1 MINAKQIA
9 MVEAVLFAAAEPM
22 EYAKLASVLGMDDEQ
37 ILLIMDALNTKYNE
51 DSSGICLLRLDT
63 KYQLCS
69 KKEYVDAVR
78 NALDLKRNSPLSQA
92 AFEVLAII
100 AYNQPITKPYIEQIR
115 GVDCSGVVNTLCQR
129 GLVEEK
135 GRLDVPGRPVLYG
148 TTSDFLRC
156 FSLNSLDDLPD
167 LPEGDKEILMS
178 DVDNGQLSLFDD
190 VEDENTVQ
198 EDDSSNIQ
206 AENTENIQ

>member
-1 MINAKQIA
+1 MINNKQVA
-9 MVEAVLFAAAEPM
+9 AVEAVLFAAAEPI
-22 EYAKLASVLGMDDEQ
+22 EYTKIAQALGMDDEQ
-37 ILLIMDALNTKYNE
+37 ILLCFDVLEKKYASE
-51 DSSGICLLRLDT
+51 DCGICLVRLAS

-69 KKEYVDAVR
+69 KKEYVEAVR
-78 NALDLKRNSPLSQA
+78 NVLDLKRNAPLSQA

-129 GLVEEK
+129 GLIEEK
-135 GRLDVPGRPVLYG
+135 GRLEVPGRPVLYG

-156 FSLNSLDDLPD
+156 FSLSSLSD
-167 LPEGDKEILMS
+167 LPELPEEDREVLMS

-190 VEDENTVQ
+190 ADNEASEDA
-198 EDDSSNIQ
+198 SS
-206 AENTENIQ
+206 EE

>member
-1 MINAKQIA
+1 MINDKQIA
-9 MVEAVLFAAAEPM
+9 MVEAVLFAAAEPI
-22 EYAKLASVLGMDDEQ
+22 EYTKLASVLGMDDEQ
-37 ILLIMDALNTKYNE
+37 ILLSMDALREKYE
-51 DSSGICLLRLDT
+51 ADSSGICLLKLDT

-78 NALDLKRNSPLSQA
+78 NVLDLKRNAPLSQA
-92 AFEVLAII
+92 AFEVLAIV

-148 TTSDFLRC
+148 TTADFLRC
-156 FSLNSLDDLPD
+156 FSLNSLDDLPE
-167 LPEGDKEILMS
+167 LPQTDKEVLMS
-178 DVDNGQLSLFDD
+178 DVDNGQLSLFDGGD
-190 VEDENTVQ
+190 EEDASE
-198 EDDSSNIQ
+198 EAS
-206 AENTENIQ
+206 AE

>member
-1 MINAKQIA
+1 LINEKQIA
-9 MVEAVLFAAAEPM
+9 MVEAVLFAAAEPI
-22 EYAKLASVLGMDDEQ
+22 EYTKLASVLGMDDEQ
-37 ILLIMDALNTKYNE
+37 ILLVMDALNSKYSSE
-51 DSSGICLLRLDT
+51 DSGICLLQLDT

-69 KKEYVDAVR
+69 KKEFVDAVR
-78 NALDLKRNSPLSQA
+78 NVLDLKRNSPLSQA

-156 FSLNSLDDLPD
+156 FSLNSLDDLPE

-178 DVDNGQLSLFDD
+178 DVDNGQLSLFDE
-190 VEDENTVQ
+190 VETE
-198 EDDSSNIQ
+198 EK
-206 AENTENIQ
+206 ENIEE

>member
-1 MINAKQIA
+1 
-9 MVEAVLFAAAEPM
+9 MVEAVLFAAAEPI
-22 EYAKLASVLGMDDEQ
+22 EYTKLASVLGMDDEQ
-37 ILLIMDALNTKYNE
+37 ILLVMDELNKKYDNE
-51 DSSGICLLRLDT
+51 DSGICLLQLDK

-69 KKEYVDAVR
+69 KKEFVEAVR
-78 NALDLKRNSPLSQA
+78 NVLDLKRNSPLSQA

-135 GRLDVPGRPVLYG
+135 GRLEVPGRPVLYG

-156 FSLNSLDDLPD
+156 FSLNSLDDLPE

-178 DVDNGQLSLFDD
+178 DVDNGQLSLFDEVD
-190 VEDENTVQ
+190 GEDE
-198 EDDSSNIQ
+198 EK
-206 AENTENIQ
+206 TEE

>member
-1 MINAKQIA
+1 MINKKQVA
-9 MVEAVLFAAAEPM
+9 SVEAVLFAAAEPI
-22 EYAKLASVLGMDDEQ
+22 EYTKIAAALGMDDEQ
-37 ILLIMDALNTKYNE
+37 ILLCIDALNEKYNA
-51 DSSGICLLRLDT
+51 DDSGICLLQLDA

-69 KKEYVDAVR
+69 KKEYVEAVR
-78 NALDLKRNSPLSQA
+78 NVLDLKRNAPLSQA

-129 GLVEEK
+129 GLIEEK

-156 FSLNSLDDLPD
+156 FSLNSLSE
-167 LPEGDKEILMS
+167 LPELPKEDKEVLMS

-190 VEDENTVQ
+190 
-198 EDDSSNIQ
+198 S
-206 AENTENIQ
+206 AEEKAEE

>member
-1 MINAKQIA
+1 MINKKQVA
-9 MVEAVLFAAAEPM
+9 SVEAVLFAAAEPI
-22 EYAKLASVLGMDDEQ
+22 EYTKIAIALGMDDEQ
-37 ILLIMDALNTKYNE
+37 ILLCIDAHNEKYSAE
-51 DSSGICLLRLDT
+51 DSGICLLQLDV

-69 KKEYVDAVR
+69 KKEYVEAVR
-78 NALDLKRNSPLSQA
+78 NVLDLKRNAPLSQA

-156 FSLNSLDDLPD
+156 FSLSSLSE
-167 LPEGDKEILMS
+167 LPELPKEDKEVLMS

-190 VEDENTVQ
+190 SAQ
-198 EDDSSNIQ
+198 EK
-206 AENTENIQ
+206 AEE

>member
-1 MINAKQIA
+1 MINEKQVA
-9 MVEAVLFAAAEPM
+9 MVEAVLFAAAEPI
-22 EYAKLASVLGMDDEQ
+22 EYTKLASVLGMDDEQ
-37 ILLIMDALNTKYNE
+37 ILLVMDELNNKYSADNC
-51 DSSGICLLRLDT
+51 GICLLQLDT

-69 KKEYVDAVR
+69 KKEFVEAVR
-78 NALDLKRNSPLSQA
+78 DVLDLKRNTPLSQA

-135 GRLDVPGRPVLYG
+135 GRLEVPGRPVLYG

-156 FSLNSLDDLPD
+156 FSLNSLDDLPE

-190 VEDENTVQ
+190 VADDADE
-198 EDDSSNIQ
+198 EP
-206 AENTENIQ
+206 TEE

>member
-1 MINAKQIA
+1 MINSKQVA
-9 MVEAVLFAAAEPM
+9 TVEAVLFAAAEPI
-22 EYAKLASVLGMDDEQ
+22 EYNKLATVLGMDDEQ
-37 ILLIMDALNTKYNE
+37 ILLCLDALQSKYE
-51 DSSGICLLRLDT
+51 ADDSGICLLKLDT

-78 NALDLKRNSPLSQA
+78 DVLDLKRNAPLSQA
-92 AFEVLAII
+92 AFEVLAIV

-148 TTSDFLRC
+148 TTADFLRC
-156 FSLNSLDDLPD
+156 FSLNSLDDLPE
-167 LPEGDKEILMS
+167 LPQTDKEILMS
-178 DVDNGQLSLFDD
+178 DVDNGQLSLFEGDGD
-190 VEDENTVQ
+190 SSEDEKT
-198 EDDSSNIQ
+198 E
-206 AENTENIQ
+206 EN

>member
-1 MINAKQIA
+1 MINNKQIA
-9 MVEAVLFAAAEPM
+9 MVEAVLFAAAEPI
-22 EYAKLASVLGMDDEQ
+22 EYNKLSTVLGMDDEQ
-37 ILLIMDALNTKYNE
+37 ILLCLDALQNKYE
-51 DSSGICLLRLDT
+51 ADDSGICLLKLDT

-78 NALDLKRNSPLSQA
+78 DVLDLKRNAPLSQA
-92 AFEVLAII
+92 AFEVLAIV

-148 TTSDFLRC
+148 TTADFLRC
-156 FSLNSLDDLPD
+156 FSLNSLDDLPE
-167 LPEGDKEILMS
+167 LPQNDKDILMS
-178 DVDNGQLSLFDD
+178 DVDNGQLSLFDGD
-190 VEDENTVQ
+190 GVTA
-198 EDDSSNIQ
+198 DDSQS
-206 AENTENIQ
+206 E

>member
-1 MINAKQIA
+1 
-9 MVEAVLFAAAEPM
+9 MVEAVLFAAAEPL
-22 EYAKLASVLGMDDEQ
+22 EYTKLAAVLGMDDEQ
-37 ILLIMDALNTKYNE
+37 ILLVMDALNEKYNSE
-51 DSSGICLLRLDT
+51 ASGICLLQLDK

-69 KKEYVDAVR
+69 KKEYIEAVR
-78 NALDLKRNSPLSQA
+78 SVLDLKRNSPLSQA

-135 GRLDVPGRPVLYG
+135 GRLEVPGRPVLYG

-156 FSLNSLDDLPD
+156 FSLKSLDDLPA

-178 DVDNGQLSLFDD
+178 DIDNGQLSLFD
-190 VEDENTVQ
+190 EGEAEEKEETQ
-198 EDDSSNIQ
+198 ETQ
-206 AENTENIQ
+206 E

>member
-1 MINAKQIA
+1 MINDKQIA
-9 MVEAVLFAAAEPM
+9 MVEAVLFAAAEPI
-22 EYAKLASVLGMDDEQ
+22 EYTKLASVLGMDDEQ
-37 ILLIMDALNTKYNE
+37 ILLSMDALREKYE
-51 DSSGICLLRLDT
+51 ADSSGICLLKLDT

-78 NALDLKRNSPLSQA
+78 NVLDLKRNAPLSQA
-92 AFEVLAII
+92 AFEVLAIV

-148 TTSDFLRC
+148 TTADFLRC
-156 FSLNSLDDLPD
+156 FSLNSLDDLPE
-167 LPEGDKEILMS
+167 LPQTDKEVLMS
-178 DVDNGQLSLFDD
+178 DVDNGQLSLFDGGD
-190 VEDENTVQ
+190 EEDTSE
-198 EDDSSNIQ
+198 EAS
-206 AENTENIQ
+206 AE

>member
-1 MINAKQIA
+1 MINEKQIA
-9 MVEAVLFAAAEPM
+9 MVEAVLFAAAEPV
-22 EYAKLASVLGMDDEQ
+22 EYTKLASVLGMDDEQ
-37 ILLIMDALNTKYNE
+37 ILLIMDELNKKYDAEN
-51 DSSGICLLRLDT
+51 SGICLLQLDT

-69 KKEYVDAVR
+69 KKEFVEAVR
-78 NALDLKRNSPLSQA
+78 NVLDLKRNAPLSQA

-148 TTSDFLRC
+148 TTPDFLRC
-156 FSLNSLDDLPD
+156 FSLNSLDDLPE

-190 VEDENTVQ
+190 VADDESELQGDVPAQ
-198 EDDSSNIQ
+198 EQIS
-206 AENTENIQ
+206 

>member
-1 MINAKQIA
+1 MINNKQIA
-9 MVEAVLFAAAEPM
+9 TVEAVLFAAAEPI
-22 EYAKLASVLGMDDEQ
+22 EYTKLATVLGMDDEQ
-37 ILLIMDALNTKYNE
+37 ILLIMDALQKKYNSE
-51 DSSGICLLRLDT
+51 DSGICLLQLDQ

-69 KKEYVDAVR
+69 KKEFVEAVR
-78 NALDLKRNSPLSQA
+78 NVLDLKRNTPLSQA

-156 FSLNSLDDLPD
+156 FSLNSLDDLPE
-167 LPEGDKEILMS
+167 LPQTDKEILMS
-178 DVDNGQLSLFDD
+178 DVDNGQLSLFDGEQSD
-190 VEDENTVQ
+190 DE
-198 EDDSSNIQ
+198 EEK
-206 AENTENIQ
+206 AEE

>member
-1 MINAKQIA
+1 MINEKQIA
-9 MVEAVLFAAAEPM
+9 TVEAVLFAAAEPI
-22 EYAKLASVLGMDDEQ
+22 EYTKLATVLGMDDEQ
-37 ILLIMDALNTKYNE
+37 ILLCMDALTKKYDAEN
-51 DSSGICLLRLDT
+51 SGICLVQLDT

-69 KKEYVDAVR
+69 KKEFVEAVR
-78 NALDLKRNSPLSQA
+78 NVLDLKRNTPLSQA
-92 AFEVLAII
+92 AFEVLAIV

-135 GRLDVPGRPVLYG
+135 GRLDVPGKPVLYG

-156 FSLNSLDDLPD
+156 FSLNSLDDLPE

-178 DVDNGQLSLFDD
+178 DVDNGQLSLFDE
-190 VEDENTVQ
+190 VESDETDIQ
-198 EDDSSNIQ
+198 E
-206 AENTENIQ
+206 

>member
-1 MINAKQIA
+1 
-9 MVEAVLFAAAEPM
+9 MVEAVLFAAAEPI
-22 EYAKLASVLGMDDEQ
+22 EYTKLASVLGMDDEQ
-37 ILLIMDALNTKYNE
+37 ILLVMDALNKKYE
-51 DSSGICLLRLDT
+51 SDDSGICLLQLDT

-69 KKEYVDAVR
+69 KKEFVEAVR
-78 NALDLKRNSPLSQA
+78 DVLDLKRNSPLSQA

-156 FSLNSLDDLPD
+156 FSLNSLNDLPE
-167 LPEGDKEILMS
+167 LPEGDREILMS

-190 VEDENTVQ
+190 ADEDENAGEEVT
-198 EDDSSNIQ
+198 E
-206 AENTENIQ
+206 AENN

>member
-1 MINAKQIA
+1 MINKKQVA
-9 MVEAVLFAAAEPM
+9 AVEAVLFAAAEPI
-22 EYAKLASVLGMDDEQ
+22 EYTKIATALGMDDEQ
-37 ILLIMDALNTKYNE
+37 ILLCIVALNEKYS
-51 DSSGICLLRLDT
+51 DDDSGICLLQLDA

-69 KKEYVDAVR
+69 KKEFVEAVR
-78 NALDLKRNSPLSQA
+78 NVLDLKRNAPLSQA

-129 GLVEEK
+129 GLIEEK

-148 TTSDFLRC
+148 TTADFLRC
-156 FSLNSLDDLPD
+156 FSLNSLSE
-167 LPEGDKEILMS
+167 LPELPKEDKEVLMS

-190 VEDENTVQ
+190 
-198 EDDSSNIQ
+198 S
-206 AENTENIQ
+206 AEGKAEE

>member
-1 MINAKQIA
+1 MKHLTDEKMIAA
-9 MVEAVLFAAAEPM
+9 VEAVLFAAAEPL
-22 EYAKLASVLGMDDEQ
+22 EYKRLCEVFGADDEKILNILEQ
-37 ILLIMDALNTKYNE
+37 IKEKLSSQD
-51 DSSGICLLRLDT
+51 SGICLLQLDN

-69 KKEYVDAVR
+69 KKEFIEQIRAV
-78 NALDLKRNSPLSQA
+78 LDLKRNAPLSQA

-148 TTSDFLRC
+148 TTPNFLRC
-156 FSLNSLDDLPD
+156 FSITELSELPK
-167 LPEGDKEILMS
+167 LPENEKEILMS
-178 DVDNGQLSLFDD
+178 DLDSGQLSMFDS
-190 VEDENTVQ
+190 
-198 EDDSSNIQ
+198 DS
-206 AENTENIQ
+206 EEK

>member
-1 MINAKQIA
+1 MINSKQVA
-9 MVEAVLFAAAEPM
+9 TVEAVLFAAAEPI
-22 EYAKLASVLGMDDEQ
+22 EYNKLATVLGMDDEQ
-37 ILLIMDALNTKYNE
+37 ILLCLDALQNKYE
-51 DSSGICLLRLDT
+51 ADDSGICLLKLDT

-78 NALDLKRNSPLSQA
+78 DVLDLKRNAPLSQA
-92 AFEVLAII
+92 AFEVLAIV

-148 TTSDFLRC
+148 TTADFLRC
-156 FSLNSLDDLPD
+156 FSLNSLDDLPE
-167 LPEGDKEILMS
+167 LPQTDKEILMS
-178 DVDNGQLSLFDD
+178 DVDNGQLSLFEGDGD
-190 VEDENTVQ
+190 SSEDEKT
-198 EDDSSNIQ
+198 E
-206 AENTENIQ
+206 EN

>member
-1 MINAKQIA
+1 MINKKQVA
-9 MVEAVLFAAAEPM
+9 SVEAVLFAAAEPI
-22 EYAKLASVLGMDDEQ
+22 EYTKIAAALGMDDEQ
-37 ILLIMDALNTKYNE
+37 ILLCIDALNEKYSA
-51 DSSGICLLRLDT
+51 DDSGICLLQLDA

-69 KKEYVDAVR
+69 KKEYVEAVR
-78 NALDLKRNSPLSQA
+78 NVLDLKRNAPLSQA

-129 GLVEEK
+129 GLIEEK

-156 FSLNSLDDLPD
+156 FSLNSLSE
-167 LPEGDKEILMS
+167 LPELPKEDREVLMS

-190 VEDENTVQ
+190 
-198 EDDSSNIQ
+198 S
-206 AENTENIQ
+206 AEEKAEE